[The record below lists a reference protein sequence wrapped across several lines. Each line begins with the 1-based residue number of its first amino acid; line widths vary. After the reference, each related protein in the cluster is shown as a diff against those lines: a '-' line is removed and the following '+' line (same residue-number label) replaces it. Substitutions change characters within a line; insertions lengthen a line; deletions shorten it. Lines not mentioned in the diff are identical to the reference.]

1 MARLNLQGATD
12 MVYAILFTC
21 LVIGVPI
28 AFSIVSALLYFMAT
42 GEFPYHLRIVATQ
55 MFGGMKSYPLLAI
68 PLFILAGELMNESG
82 ITRRIIS
89 FTSILVGRFRSGL
102 ALVNIWASVIFAGL
116 SGSAVADTSAIGR
129 VFIPEM
135 EKRGYPRDFAAAI
148 TAASSVIGPIIPPSI
163 PVIIYALTVTGVSVP
178 ALFLAG
184 VMPGILLACFLSAYV
199 MVFASHYEKPGHT
212 LTGVSKRSI
221 LLQGIIPLLMP
232 VFVVGSILLGVVTPT
247 EAASFAVAYALFVG
261 IVLFR
266 ELKFSDLPGI
276 FGRSMR
282 DSAVIMIVISAVAAA
297 NWLLTYNRIPNMI
310 VDFSLEFMTEKW
322 IFLVVTMILFLFVGL
337 FLEGI
342 AAMLVLVPI
351 LHPIAVSMGVDP
363 THFGILVVFN
373 LMIGLITPPMG
384 LCLFVADSIAEVGLS
399 RLTRQILPL
408 FFVELLVL
416 VIITFVPITVIGLPR
431 LLGF

>member
-1 MARLNLQGATD
+1 MIC
-12 MVYAILFTC
+12 MVYALLLIC
-21 LVIGVPI
+21 LIIGLPI
-28 AFSIVSALLYFMAT
+28 AFSIVAALLYFMAV

-55 MFGGMKSYPLLAI
+55 MFGGIKSYPLLAI

-82 ITRRIIS
+82 ITSRIIT
-89 FTSILVGRFRSGL
+89 FTSVLVGRFRAGL
-102 ALVNIWASVIFAGL
+102 AMVNIWASVVFAGL

-184 VMPGILLACFLSAYV
+184 VLPGLLLACFLSVYV
-199 MVFASHYEKPGHT
+199 MIFAGHYESGEH
-212 LTGVSKRSI
+212 KRVDQPY
-221 LLQGIIPLLMP
+221 LAVLAQGIIPLLMP

-261 IVLFR
+261 LFLFR
-266 ELKFSDLPGI
+266 ELKPRDLPAI
-276 FGRSMR
+276 FARSMR

-297 NWLLTYNRIPNMI
+297 NWLLTYNRIPNM
-310 VDFSLEFMTEKW
+310 VTDFALVYMTEKY
-322 IFLVVTMILFLFVGL
+322 IFLIAAMILFLFVGL

-384 LCLFVADSIAEVGLS
+384 LCLFVADSIAEVGIG
-399 RLTRQILPL
+399 RLTRQIIPL
-408 FFVELLVL
+408 FLVELLVL
-416 VIITFVPITVIGLPR
+416 IIITFIPVTVIGLPK

>member
-1 MARLNLQGATD
+1 
-12 MVYAILFTC
+12 MVYAILLIC
-21 LVIGVPI
+21 LLIGVPI
-28 AFSIVSALLYFMAT
+28 AFSIVSALLYFMAA
-42 GEFPYHLRIVATQ
+42 GDFPYNLRLVATQ

-89 FTSILVGRFRSGL
+89 FTSVFVGRCKAGL
-102 ALVNIWASVIFAGL
+102 AMVNIWASVIFAGL

-178 ALFLAG
+178 ALFMAG
-184 VMPGILLACFLSAYV
+184 VLPGLLLACFLSVYV
-199 MVFASHYEKPGHT
+199 WLFAGNYEKDEERKVETSRG
-212 LTGVSKRSI
+212 SI
-221 LLQGIIPLLMP
+221 IVQGIVPLLMP

-247 EAASFAVAYALFVG
+247 EAASFAVAYALMVG
-261 IVLFR
+261 LFLFR
-266 ELKFSDLPGI
+266 ELKPTQLPAI

-282 DSAVIMIVISAVAAA
+282 DSAVIMIVIAAVAAA
-297 NWLLTYNRIPNMI
+297 NWLLTYNRVPNMI
-310 VDFSLEFMTEKW
+310 TDFALEYMTRKEQ
-322 IFLVVTMILFLFVGL
+322 FLIAAMILFLFIGL

-384 LCLFVADSIAEVGLS
+384 LCLFVADSIAEVGLG
-399 RLTRQILPL
+399 RLTRQIIPL

-416 VIITFVPITVIGLPR
+416 IIITFVPVTVTGLPK